1 MPLTEKGNKILSSME
16 KTYGPKKGEEVF
28 YASRNK
34 GTVSGVDSKGQIMSK
49 DVEESST
56 PVPATSMPAPDKPAP
71 QVFDA
76 RSVAPNEISMKMI
89 KDEAKRLLG
98 PYPARGSK

>member
-89 KDEAKRLLG
+89 KDTAKRLLG